1 MPPAES
7 VLRCMSMT
15 ATGRPAAKTPL
26 SFRLHGETARLLERR
41 AQEAGE
47 TQTALVE
54 RYVEEGLRT
63 DVHPLVTFRDGTA
76 GRRPCI
82 VGTSLGVWQ
91 VVETIRQNGGSIA
104 ETAGYLGKPVELI
117 EAAARYYADFTE
129 EIDRW
134 TERANAFA
142 EREEANWRRQQE
154 LLG

>member
-1 MPPAES
+1 
-7 VLRCMSMT
+7 MS
-15 ATGRPAAKTPL
+15 APERSAAKTPL

-41 AQEAGE
+41 AKEAGE

-54 RYVEEGLRT
+54 RFVEEGLRR
-63 DVHPLVTFRDGTA
+63 DSHPLIAFRDGAA

-82 VGTSLGVWQ
+82 IGTRLDVWQ
-91 VVETIRQNGGSIA
+91 VIETIRQNGNSIA
-104 ETAGYLGKPVELI
+104 EAADYLGRPIELI

-134 TERANAFA
+134 TAEANSFA
-142 EREEANWRRQQE
+142 EREEANWRRQQQ

>member
-1 MPPAES
+1 
-7 VLRCMSMT
+7 MS
-15 ATGRPAAKTPL
+15 APERAAAKTPL

-41 AQEAGE
+41 AKEAGE

-63 DVHPLVTFRDGTA
+63 DVHPLITFRDGAA

-82 VGTSLGVWQ
+82 VGTRLGVWQ
-91 VVETIRQNGGSIA
+91 VIETIRQNGNSIA
-104 ETAGYLGKPVELI
+104 EAASYLERPVELI

-134 TERANAFA
+134 TADANAFA

-154 LLG
+154 SHIPFR

>member
-1 MPPAES
+1 MTVNAE
-7 VLRCMSMT
+7 RRPGPKT
-15 ATGRPAAKTPL
+15 AL
-26 SFRLHGETARLLERR
+26 SFRVRADTARLLAQR
-41 AQEAGE
+41 AKEAGE

-63 DVHPLVTFRDGTA
+63 DAHPLIAFREAAA

-82 VGTSLGVWQ
+82 VGTRLDVWQ
-91 VVETIRQNGGSIA
+91 VIETIRQNGNSIA
-104 ETAGYLGKPVELI
+104 EAAAYLERPVELI

-134 TERANAFA
+134 TEDANAFA
-142 EREEANWRRQQE
+142 EREEANWRRQQQ

>member
-1 MPPAES
+1 MAMSAAERS
-7 VLRCMSMT
+7 
-15 ATGRPAAKTPL
+15 APKTPL
-26 SFRLHGETARLLERR
+26 SFRLRGETARLLEQR

-63 DVHPLVTFRDGTA
+63 DTHPLVTFRDGTA

-91 VVETIRQNGGSIA
+91 VIETIRQNGGSIA
-104 ETAGYLGKPVELI
+104 ETADYLGKPVELI
-117 EAAARYYADFTE
+117 EAAARYYADFTD

-142 EREEANWRRQQE
+142 QREEANWRRQQQ

>member
-1 MPPAES
+1 MTMSAAERS
-7 VLRCMSMT
+7 
-15 ATGRPAAKTPL
+15 APKTPL
-26 SFRLHGETARLLERR
+26 SFRLRSETVRLLEQR

-63 DVHPLVTFRDGTA
+63 DAHPLVMFRDGTA
-76 GRRPCI
+76 GRRPCLI
-82 VGTSLGVWQ
+82 GTGLGVWQ
-91 VVETIRQNGGSIA
+91 AVETIRQNRGSIA
-104 ETAGYLGKPVELI
+104 EAADYLGRPVELI

-134 TERANAFA
+134 TEAANAFA
-142 EREEANWRRQQE
+142 EREEANWRRQQQ

>member
-1 MPPAES
+1 MP
-7 VLRCMSMT
+7 MT

-63 DVHPLVTFRDGTA
+63 DVHPLIAFRDGAA

-82 VGTSLGVWQ
+82 VGTRLDVWQ
-91 VVETIRQNGGSIA
+91 VIETIRQNGNSISEAA
-104 ETAGYLGKPVELI
+104 EYLGKPVELI

-134 TERANAFA
+134 TAEANAFA